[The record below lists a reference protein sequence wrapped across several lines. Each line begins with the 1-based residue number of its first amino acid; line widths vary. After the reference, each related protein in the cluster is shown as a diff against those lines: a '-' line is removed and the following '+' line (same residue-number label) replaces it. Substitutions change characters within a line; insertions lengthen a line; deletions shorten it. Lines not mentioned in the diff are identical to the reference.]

1 MKKIILSILASSL
14 LLSCKKDN
22 SISSELNNK
31 NIDTITNS
39 FSSND
44 TISSNDKTINSN
56 KSFTIDCGSGCAM
69 TYNEASR
76 KKNKNSV
83 EIKYN
88 VTQYINENPQDE
100 YVETYIFESDDNEFL
115 KSIHLN
121 SDTQNILNDDD
132 SLLKNELSKVG
143 IELFT
148 KGIAKGNNSNNLE
161 IVTEKAP
168 YNPISVPFDLK
179 NYIANLPNEIKN
191 SYTPTAKLIDYLV
204 SKGYEGESYKCFF
217 LNAEDQTKKIITSIS
232 RGDSEYFL
240 LITVT
245 DNKFNS
251 LKEIG
256 SIGEETKYFKIDKSF
271 KVVTY

>member
-148 KGIAKGNNSNNLE
+148 KGIAKGNNSNNCFCW
-161 IVTEKAP
+161 
-168 YNPISVPFDLK
+168 IS
-179 NYIANLPNEIKN
+179 
-191 SYTPTAKLIDYLV
+191 
-204 SKGYEGESYKCFF
+204 
-217 LNAEDQTKKIITSIS
+217 
-232 RGDSEYFL
+232 
-240 LITVT
+240 
-245 DNKFNS
+245 
-251 LKEIG
+251 
-256 SIGEETKYFKIDKSF
+256 
-271 KVVTY
+271 